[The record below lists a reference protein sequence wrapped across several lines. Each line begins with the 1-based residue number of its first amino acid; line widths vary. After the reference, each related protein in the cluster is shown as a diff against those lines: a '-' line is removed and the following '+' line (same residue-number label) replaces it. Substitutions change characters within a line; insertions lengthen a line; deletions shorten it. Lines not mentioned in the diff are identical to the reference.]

1 MTDAAGPAPDPD
13 DDATADD
20 AVDDSVA
27 GRLLALQHI
36 DTQSDQ
42 LIVKRERLAER
53 DELAAR
59 SGQMTTW
66 ERRRN
71 HIATRMDELT
81 TAIEQAE
88 KRNTELGADRSRLE
102 AQMKTVIA
110 PREAEALMH
119 EIETINRH
127 RDEVD
132 DVELVAL
139 EEQSTLDDERT
150 AHLASEESLRAAVG
164 SADEALARACTDI
177 DTELE
182 QLAAQRAAAVA
193 ALEEGTVRRYE
204 SVRSSSGVAVA
215 KLKVHRCEG
224 CHLDLS
230 AAEVD
235 TAKEEAAT
243 SGYTDCPQ
251 CGRLLVV

>member
-1 MTDAAGPAPDPD
+1 MTDAADTAPDTAAD
-13 DDATADD
+13 DDT
-20 AVDDSVA
+20 VA

-42 LIVKRERLAER
+42 LRVKRERLPER
-53 DELAAR
+53 EELSTR
-59 SGQMTTW
+59 SGQLTAW

-71 HIATRMDELT
+71 QIASRMDELT
-81 TAIEQAE
+81 AAIDQAE
-88 KRNTELGADRSRLE
+88 ERNTELTADRSRLE

-119 EIETINRH
+119 EIATINGQ
-127 RDEVD
+127 RDELD
-132 DVELVAL
+132 DAELAAL

-150 AHLASEESLRAAVG
+150 VHLASEESLRAAVG
-164 SADEALARACTDI
+164 SADEALARACADI
-177 DTELE
+177 DTEMA
-182 QLAAQRAAAVA
+182 QLAAGRTGAVD
-193 ALEEGTVRRYE
+193 ALDESIVSRYE
-204 SVRSSSGVAVA
+204 SVRAAAGVAVA
-215 KLKVHRCEG
+215 QLKGHRCEG

-235 TAKEEAAT
+235 TAKEESAA
-243 SGYTDCPQ
+243 SGYTECPQ